1 MNNHAPLILS
11 LVQLFWMN
19 ILYWRRLLDLQI
31 LSVFCTVIDKIM
43 PMLETNSITC
53 LFEDG
58 RV

>member
-11 LVQLFWMN
+11 LVQLFWMK